1 MREVEH
7 GMLLDGKSV
16 MDDALP
22 ELQDLFELVPERLKD
37 DLSEVLDRFKDTLAG
52 CDVSSRYV
60 EKSAKT

>member
-22 ELQDLFELVPERLKD
+22 ELQDLAELIPERLHD
-37 DLSEVLDRFKDTLAG
+37 DFFDIMERFKDTLAG